1 MGGLTIN
8 KAIIRFFRIIGL
20 IYIIIRLYKTVTG
33 GINSNFSLAVN
44 RLIYKPNISGKKK
57 VKNKFLLF

>member
-8 KAIIRFFRIIGL
+8 KAIIRFLRIIGL

-33 GINSNFSLAVN
+33 GIRSNFSLPVN